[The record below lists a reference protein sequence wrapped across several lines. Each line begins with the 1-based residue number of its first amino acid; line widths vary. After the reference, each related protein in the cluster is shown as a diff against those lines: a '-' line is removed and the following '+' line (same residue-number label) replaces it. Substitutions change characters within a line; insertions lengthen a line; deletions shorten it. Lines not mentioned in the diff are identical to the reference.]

1 MLILYETTLILTD
14 VAMSNKVEREEVIY
28 MATKQ
33 EFVELIG
40 RVFADDE
47 FRTKLQS
54 DPVPVGAAK
63 EAGLQLTPKQQEQ
76 LESADLKSLV
86 TDVDTRISKIF

>member
-1 MLILYETTLILTD
+1 
-14 VAMSNKVEREEVIY
+14 MSSKVEREEVIY

-54 DPVPVGAAK
+54 DPVWLRWARKSDYRDIVRPKLEQAETDRVGLAQLL
-63 EAGLQLTPKQQEQ
+63 GLSVGSLT
-76 LESADLKSLV
+76 
-86 TDVDTRISKIF
+86 

>member
-1 MLILYETTLILTD
+1 
-14 VAMSNKVEREEVIY
+14 

-40 RVFADDE
+40 RAFADDE

-54 DPVPVGAAK
+54 DPVGAAK
-63 EAGLQLTPKQQEQ
+63 EAGIQLTPEQQKL
-76 LESADLKSLV
+76 LESADLKSLI
-86 TDVDTRISKIF
+86 TDVDTRVSKVLW

>member
-1 MLILYETTLILTD
+1 
-14 VAMSNKVEREEVIY
+14 MSSKVEREEVIY

-54 DPVPVGAAK
+54 DPVGSWTPVNPKAAGT
-63 EAGLQLTPKQQEQ
+63 A
-76 LESADLKSLV
+76 
-86 TDVDTRISKIF
+86 

>member
-1 MLILYETTLILTD
+1 
-14 VAMSNKVEREEVIY
+14 

-54 DPVPVGAAK
+54 DPVGAAK
-63 EAGLQLTPKQQEQ
+63 EAGLQLTPEQQEQ

-86 TDVDTRISKIF
+86 TDVDTRVSKIIW